1 MTDKYPLYF
10 VDDDPMANRLF
21 KRACEQLGFACRA
34 FTSGADCL
42 EAVRKQ
48 LPAMVLTDLNMP
60 KMDGFELIHI
70 LASKWPELPILAIT
84 GQSTV
89 ERAVQ
94 AMQAGASD
102 FLKKPYELKELE
114 LAIRRCLKYSAIT
127 KENRELKQRL
137 RDTEKRYG
145 GMVGN
150 SPAMRQVYRMIEK
163 LAEVECPVIIQGP
176 SGSGKELAARAIHDH
191 GPRHN
196 EPFVVIDCGA
206 MTDTLL
212 ESELFGHFKGAFTGA
227 ERNRTGLLESAAGG
241 TVFLDEIGNISD
253 AMQTKLL
260 RVLEE
265 RTITLVGDSNVIP
278 IQARFIAASHRDLPT
293 LVKEGRFRHDLFH
306 RLNVVTL
313 TTPSLNQHREDIP
326 LLIERFSTEFANKYQ
341 RPPRHFS
348 NTMMRHLGER
358 TWEGNI
364 RELRNFVER
373 CVIMSDGEHLDW
385 SEMSVTAQPVDDV
398 SDNTFSLLKDPDALV
413 TLEEMESLY
422 IRQVLDQVD
431 NSQSKA
437 AEILG
442 INRTTLWRKLR
453 VNEEI

>member
-1 MTDKYPLYF
+1 MTDKALLYF
-10 VDDDPMANRLF
+10 VDDDPIANRLF
-21 KRACEQLGFACRA
+21 QRACGPLGFACSA
-34 FTSGADCL
+34 FSSGADCL
-42 EAVRKQ
+42 GALRKQ
-48 LPAMVLTDLNMP
+48 FPAMVLTDLNMP
-60 KMDGFELIHI
+60 NMDGFELIHI
-70 LASKWPELPILAIT
+70 LATEWPELPVLAIT

-127 KENRELKQRL
+127 KENQELKQQL
-137 RDTEKRYG
+137 RDTERRYG

-150 SPAMRQVYRMIEK
+150 SPALRQVFRVIDK
-163 LAEVECPVIIQGP
+163 LAKVDCPVIIQGP

-212 ESELFGHFKGAFTGA
+212 ESELFGHRKGAFTGA

-265 RTITLVGDSNVIP
+265 RTITPVGDSNIVP

-293 LVKEGRFRHDLFH
+293 LVTEGRFRQDLYH

-313 TTPSLNQHREDIP
+313 TMPSLNQHREDIP

-341 RPPRHFS
+341 RPLRYFS
-348 NTMMRHLGER
+348 STMMRHLGER

-373 CVIMSDGEHLDW
+373 CVIMSDGAHLDW
-385 SEMSVTAQPVDDV
+385 SGMPVTAQPVDDILG
-398 SDNTFSLLKDPDALV
+398 NTLSLPHDTDALV
-413 TLEEMESLY
+413 TLKEMEARY
-422 IRQVLDQVD
+422 IRQVLDQVGG
-431 NSQSKA
+431 SQSKA